1 MKDKLRRICLLLML
15 ISTYAYASAQITIN
29 GNVSS
34 ADDKQPLA
42 GANITV
48 KGTTNGVVTDLS
60 GNFTIQVDSQEDIL
74 VFSYVGY
81 NSEEVT
87 VGVQTNIK
95 LVLVPN
101 VESLDEIIV
110 MGYNSKT
117 RNEITSAVTVVSG
130 DKLKDVTA
138 NNIGT
143 MLQGK
148 VAGIEV
154 VDASGAPGSQPDIRI
169 RGISSFS
176 APQGPLYV
184 VDGIIGGS
192 FDPND
197 VESITVLKDAGA
209 TALYGSQA
217 NGGVII
223 VQTKTAQFGKNKFE
237 LRATSGIRTADHG
250 HVRMMDSETLYKYHR
265 EYFRDPTYFVVDDRK
280 FLAVRPESLKEI
292 NTDWLAETFKTAP
305 VHNYYLASSGTS
317 GKLRYYIGGTYYN
330 ETGTF
335 INTDYNRINA
345 RANTTYSFTDKV
357 SLTNNINLNGSKT
370 NGYEYM
376 HIYYSYVNMPWD
388 NPYDSDGE
396 ARSYK
401 NDETIWSKDKINPIQ
416 AAENSEFLSKDF
428 SVDYDLVLNV
438 ELLSWLSF
446 SSTNR
451 LSLYTGSSKTFYS
464 KKADDLSYTGTGYI
478 NVTDNL
484 NYGGISTN
492 LLKFNFKISDHRIN
506 GLAGFETQK
515 ENMEFNSTSGTGIPE
530 GLSAPSVASS
540 QIEIDGAPS
549 TSILQSFISQANYNF
564 RETYFLTG
572 SFRIDQSSAF
582 NPDNR
587 TAYFPSVSAAWLVS
601 NEGFLKDNKIINNL
615 KVKASW
621 GKTGMKD
628 IGPSMYLEQ
637 FKYTTQIDGQ
647 SAAVPFQM
655 ANDNLTWEQTTQMN
669 AGIELGILSRVTLNA
684 DFYNNNTENLLV
696 YKDLPPSGGFRK
708 QWQNIGQVNNKGID
722 LSISTTNI
730 ATSKFT
736 WTTDFTLGVNE
747 NKLEGFGND
756 TITNANSYGIV
767 QIYHSGGT
775 LYSWYAKEFHGIDE
789 NDGSVLWVA
798 EDGSLTKDYNSARK
812 IEYGS
817 PVPKLQGGISTEV
830 RYRSVSL
837 KAAVSY
843 LTGNKIYNYFRR
855 YVDHDLQDVKFNVM
869 EPMSDWRIWQK
880 PGDAADHPLPQNAR
894 NSYDPSTRY
903 IEDGSYLKIRNITL
917 TYSLPAKLVNNLHLS
932 AINIS
937 LSADNLYTFTRFS
950 GQDPEVSIN
959 PANVGLPGYAEFKYP
974 NNRQFLASLNVTF

>member
-1 MKDKLRRICLLLML
+1 ML
-15 ISTYAYASAQITIN
+15 FLTYVYAAGQTTVT

-42 GANITV
+42 GANITI
-48 KGTTNGVVTDLS
+48 KGTTTGVITDLN
-60 GNFTIQVDSQEDIL
+60 GNYTIQVDSPEDIL

-87 VGVQTNIK
+87 VATQTKINVI
-95 LVLVPN
+95 LVPN
-101 VESLDEIIV
+101 VESLGEVVI

-130 DKLKDVTA
+130 DQLKDVTA

-184 VDGIIGGS
+184 VDGIIGGN

-217 NGGVII
+217 NGGVIV
-223 VQTKTAQFGKNKFE
+223 VQTKSAKSGKNTFE
-237 LRATSGIRTADHG
+237 FKATTGVRTADHG
-250 HVRMMDSETLYKYHR
+250 HVKMMDSETLYKYHQ

-280 FLAVRPESLKEI
+280 FLAARPASLL
-292 NTDWLAETFKTAP
+292 NTNTNWLAETFKPAL
-305 VHNYYLASSGTS
+305 VQNYYLASSGTS
-317 GKLRYYIGGTYYN
+317 GKLKYYIGGTYYN
-330 ETGTF
+330 ENGTF
-335 INTDYNRINA
+335 INTGYNRINT
-345 RANTTYSFTDKV
+345 RANTTYKFSDKV
-357 SLTNNINLNGSKT
+357 SLTNNINLDGSKT

-376 HIYYSYVNMPWD
+376 DIYYAYVNMPWD
-388 NPYDSDGE
+388 NPYDSTGA
-396 ARSYK
+396 ARSFK
-401 NDETIWSKDKINPIQ
+401 NDESIWSKDKINPIQ
-416 AAENSEFLSKDF
+416 AAENSDFLTKEF

-438 ELLSWLSF
+438 KLLKWLSF

-451 LSLYTGSSKTFYS
+451 MSLYTSSDKTFYS

-492 LLKFNFKISDHRIN
+492 LLKFDFGFSDHHIS
-506 GLAGFETQK
+506 GLAGVEAQK
-515 ENMEFNSTSGTGIPE
+515 EYMEFNTTSGSGIPE
-530 GLSAPSVASS
+530 GLSSPSVASS
-540 QIEIDGAPS
+540 QIEIAGSPS
-549 TSILQSFISQANYNF
+549 SSVLQSFISQANYNYKG
-564 RETYFLTG
+564 TYFLTG

-587 TAYFPSVSAAWLVS
+587 TAYFPSLSGAWLIS
-601 NEGFLKDNKIINNL
+601 NENFMKDSKIVNNL
-615 KVKASW
+615 KLKASW

-655 ANDNLTWEQTTQMN
+655 ANDKLTWEQTTQMN
-669 AGIELGILSRVTLNA
+669 LGIELGIFDRVSLNA
-684 DFYNNNTENLLV
+684 DFYNNNTNNLLV

-722 LSISTTNI
+722 LALNTINI
-730 ATSKFT
+730 QTSKFS
-736 WTTDFTLGVNE
+736 WTTDFTLGFNT

-756 TITNANSYGIV
+756 TIYNANTYGIR
-767 QIYHSGGT
+767 QIYHTGGT
-775 LYSWYAKEFHGIDE
+775 LYSWYAREFYGIDP
-789 NDGSVLWVA
+789 NDGSMLWVA
-798 EDGSLTKDYNSARK
+798 KDGSTTKDYNSARE

-817 PVPKLQGGISTEV
+817 PVPKMQGGFSTEI
-830 RYRSVSL
+830 RYGSISL
-837 KAAVSY
+837 RAAFSY

-855 YVDHDLQDVKFNVM
+855 YVDSDLQDVKFNVM
-869 EPMSDWRIWQK
+869 EPMKGWKLWQK
-880 PGDAADHPLPQNAR
+880 PGDIADHPLPQNAR
-894 NSYDPSTRY
+894 NSYDPSTRF

-932 AINIS
+932 VINIS
-937 LSADNLYTFTRFS
+937 LSADNLYTFTKFS

-974 NNRQFLASLNVTF
+974 NNRQFLASLNVKF